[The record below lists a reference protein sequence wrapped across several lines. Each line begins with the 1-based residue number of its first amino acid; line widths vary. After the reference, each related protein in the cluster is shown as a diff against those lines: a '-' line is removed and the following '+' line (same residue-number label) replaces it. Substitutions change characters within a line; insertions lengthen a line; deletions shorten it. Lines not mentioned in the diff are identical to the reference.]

1 MESRGI
7 YAEELTLLLVC
18 EEWVKCIVN
27 TCPRTVRRNSLCT
40 EKSEAGSAIGCLVP
54 DYTVL
59 YGQATTIFH
68 SNFSFERVLKSSF
81 AIDKL
86 GPCLVVGPGRR
97 DHRGSL

>member
-1 MESRGI
+1 MKS
-7 YAEELTLLLVC
+7 TSTSTT
-18 EEWVKCIVN
+18 VKSP
-27 TCPRTVRRNSLCT
+27 T
-40 EKSEAGSAIGCLVP
+40 
-54 DYTVL
+54 TVL